1 MCSRALRFD
10 ITGYPTVKFFPP
22 GTTVP
27 VNYEGPR
34 EVEPMLEYVNENA
47 NTFRT
52 VAGEL
57 HELAGRIKVFDELIR
72 VSETL
77 DSALV
82 AQLKTVSDS
91 IKDSAAAKYVKEYV
105 SIAEKIAAKGVEY
118 IEKEINRVSGIISGG
133 KITPD
138 KKTELMIKRNILKS
152 FGKQ

>member
-1 MCSRALRFD
+1 
-10 ITGYPTVKFFPP
+10 
-22 GTTVP
+22 
-27 VNYEGPR
+27 
-34 EVEPMLEYVNENA
+34 MLDYVNENA

-52 VAGEL
+52 VTGEL

-138 KKTELMIKRNILKS
+138 KKTELMIKKNILKS